1 MGRTR
6 RGRLLVSIVAS
17 LTTVLTLITLAVPDW
32 IEGITGADPDRGNGS
47 LEWLVVLA
55 LAATSAGLWAV
66 AWRWHRRWGRTGSPV
81 RLSE

>member
-47 LEWLVVLA
+47 LEWLIVLA
-55 LAATSAGLWAV
+55 LAVASAGLWAL
-66 AWRWHRRWGRTGSPV
+66 AWRWRGVRGRTDSPV

>member
-6 RGRLLVSIVAS
+6 RGRLLLSIVAS
-17 LTTVLTLITLAVPDW
+17 LTTVLTFVTLAVPDW
-32 IEGITGADPDRGNGS
+32 IEVITGEGPDHGDGS
-47 LEWLVVLA
+47 LEWLMVLA